1 MLARIRKAAQ
11 PGGIAMAETMMQIE
25 IRPRRVSDALWA
37 FLMGLMF
44 GAPLGAFTL
53 VLLVVAGV
61 VVFP

>member
-1 MLARIRKAAQ
+1 MT
-11 PGGIAMAETMMQIE
+11 MAEATMHLDE
-25 IRPRRVSDALWA
+25 ARPRRVSDALWA

-53 VLLVVAGV
+53 VALVVAGV